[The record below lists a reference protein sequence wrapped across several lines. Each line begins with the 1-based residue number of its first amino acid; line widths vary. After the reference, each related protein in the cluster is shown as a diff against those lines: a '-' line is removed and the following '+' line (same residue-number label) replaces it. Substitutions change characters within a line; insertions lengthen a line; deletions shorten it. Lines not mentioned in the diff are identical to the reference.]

1 MKTKVLIGPSKFAAL
16 DSSPVDKLIDSGFE
30 IVNNPFG
37 RKLTVKE
44 LINLLPGITG
54 IIAGLE
60 DLNRD
65 VMEGAA
71 LKVISRCGSGM
82 SNVDLVAARDLGI
95 KVYSTPEAPVTAVAE
110 LTIGAMLCLLR
121 FIAQMNEYL
130 HDGRWSKKVGTQL
143 HGKIVAIIGYGRIG
157 SYVAKLLHSFNVKLL
172 VVDPHI
178 DKTHIKFSVV
188 SLEEALQ
195 QADIVTLH
203 LSGEGKIIGQREFK
217 LMKGGV
223 YLLNASRGGLVDE
236 SALIEAIEDG
246 KIAGAW
252 LDSFNE
258 EPYNGPL
265 NRYSQVIL
273 TPHVGSYTSECRLC
287 MENEAVE
294 NLIKGLKGE

>member
-1 MKTKVLIGPSKFAAL
+1 M
-16 DSSPVDKLIDSGFE
+16 
-30 IVNNPFG
+30 
-37 RKLTVKE
+37 
-44 LINLLPGITG
+44 
-54 IIAGLE
+54 
-60 DLNRD
+60 
-65 VMEGAA
+65 
-71 LKVISRCGSGM
+71 
-82 SNVDLVAARDLGI
+82 
-95 KVYSTPEAPVTAVAE
+95 
-110 LTIGAMLCLLR
+110 
-121 FIAQMNEYL
+121 
-130 HDGRWSKKVGTQL
+130 
-143 HGKIVAIIGYGRIG
+143 
-157 SYVAKLLHSFNVKLL
+157 
-172 VVDPHI
+172 DPHI
-178 DKTHIKFSVV
+178 DKTHIRFPVV
-188 SLEEALQ
+188 SLEEALS

-203 LSGEGKIIGQREFK
+203 LSGEKEIIGQREFK